1 MRALLDVNVLVALL
15 DEDHTHH
22 ATASNWLDDEI
33 AAGWA
38 SCPLTQNGCVRI
50 LSQPRYPGASSVADV
65 VIRLRA
71 AVSTPHHRF
80 VANNVSL
87 LDGAVMDHRRLTS
100 PRRLTDAYL
109 LALAVK
115 NVCRLVTLDRSIP
128 VAAVRRADPTSL
140 VVIGGG

>member
-22 ATASNWLDDEI
+22 ATAFDWLDDNI

-50 LSQPRYPGASSVADV
+50 LSQPRYPGASSVADA

-80 VANNVSL
+80 VADNVSL
-87 LDGAVMDHRRLTS
+87 LDGAVLDHRRLTG
-100 PRRLTDAYL
+100 PRRLTDART
-109 LALAVK
+109 
-115 NVCRLVTLDRSIP
+115 CWPSQ
-128 VAAVRRADPTSL
+128 
-140 VVIGGG
+140 